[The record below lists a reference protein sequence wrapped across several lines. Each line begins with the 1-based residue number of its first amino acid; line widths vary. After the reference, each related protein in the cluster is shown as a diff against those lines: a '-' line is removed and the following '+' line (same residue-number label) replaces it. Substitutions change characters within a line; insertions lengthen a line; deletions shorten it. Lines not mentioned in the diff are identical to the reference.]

1 MSNKQVMTVDV
12 VVETTPQTGPIK
24 YEICKDTGHLRVD
37 RFLETAMNYPC
48 LYGYIPGTLCDDGDA
63 CDVLVMTHH
72 HVMPGV
78 VLEAKPIAML
88 IMEDEAGLDNKILAV
103 PSDNLSKDYSH
114 INDLADVPKS
124 MIEQIEHFFKHY
136 KDLNPDKWVKISD
149 WKDAAAAQA
158 EIEKSKQ
165 SI

>member
-1 MSNKQVMTVDV
+1 MNKQDTMVVDV
-12 VVETTPQTGPIK
+12 IVETTPQTGPVK

-63 CDVLVMTHH
+63 CDILVLTHH
-72 HVMPGV
+72 TVLPGS
-78 VLEAKPIAML
+78 VLEAQPVGML
-88 IMEDEAGLDNKILAV
+88 MMEDEAGLDNKIIAV
-103 PSDNLSKDYSH
+103 PSGDLSKDYSH
-114 INDLADVPKS
+114 INDIGDVPKS
-124 MIEQIEHFFKHY
+124 MIAQIEHFFKHY
-136 KDLNPDKWVKISD
+136 KDLNPNKWVKISD
-149 WKDAAAAQA
+149 WKDAAAARA